1 MLYNKSQIETYQENT
16 SGNGLDLEPHTKI
29 KRDAPST
36 VGDKICTTIY
46 KSSCRTIFQE
56 RDVQEDVID
65 CQDIIQE
72 VCEEIDDNCVLNCD
86 PKCNKIPVKK
96 CTTETKIT
104 TKYTP
109 VTKCTKIPRKVCAT
123 RNAWSRKDN
132 WYTDEHCTLINQWM
146 VKQNINVTH
155 FVMASLLIRFV
166 VTWDIFWNGT
176 LLDYQEWFIMVE
188 KQFSLWK

>member
-1 MLYNKSQIETYQENT
+1 MIFFQVCLVLCYSLYLTSCQIFREDIGLDFIASHRLLYNKSQIETYQENT

-46 KSSCRTIFQE
+46 KSTCRTIFQE

-96 CTTETKIT
+96 CTTETKTT

-123 RNAWSRKDN
+123 RNA
-132 WYTDEHCTLINQWM
+132 
-146 VKQNINVTH
+146 
-155 FVMASLLIRFV
+155 
-166 VTWDIFWNGT
+166 
-176 LLDYQEWFIMVE
+176 
-188 KQFSLWK
+188 